1 MSIDGNTSCTSCTST
16 MQFDARFCPHCGAS
30 TSSSGSGVR
39 ASAGNA
45 PIVGGLA
52 PFTRLPTE
60 LQVIIGL
67 LAATGA
73 FLVLACLQALP
84 DMFELYGETGDF
96 APLSRAF
103 GSLILIGM
111 IYVGGIGA
119 CLLALA
125 WQLKMAD
132 RVGRIL
138 TIAVSVIVAIGLLT
152 ADQRTG
158 WETVAMLCAIAIA
171 GTLIASARIR
181 ELFTGEHAD
190 QTDVPEAVVAAQS
203 LLMPILVLQ
212 GLTGLAMLP
221 VGELDG
227 KFIAIGLALV
237 ATSVVVGKFSAALRS
252 ADPSARV
259 AVSTAMGAYAVL
271 ALLAE
276 LDGMA
281 LVASLGF
288 GAVVA
293 GLLWLP
299 EQSQQFF
306 GLTVQTTQREEM

>member
-1 MSIDGNTSCTSCTST
+1 MSIDGNTSCSSCTAT

-30 TSSSGSGVR
+30 TSSSGSGGR

-45 PIVGGLA
+45 PIAGGLA

-73 FLVLACLQALP
+73 LLVLACLQALP
-84 DMFELYGETGDF
+84 DVFDLYGETGDF
-96 APLSRAF
+96 APMSRAF
-103 GSLILIGM
+103 GSLVLIGI
-111 IYVGGIGA
+111 IYVGGVGA

-125 WQLKMAD
+125 WQLKRAD

-152 ADQRTG
+152 AEQRTG

-171 GTLIASARIR
+171 GTLIASSRIR
-181 ELFTGEHAD
+181 DLFTGELAN
-190 QTDVPEAVVAAQS
+190 QTDLPETVVAVRS

-227 KFIAIGLALV
+227 KFIPIGLALI
-237 ATSVVVGKFSAALRS
+237 ATSVVVAKFSAGLRS
-252 ADPSARV
+252 ADTQARA
-259 AVSTAMGAYAVL
+259 AVSAAMGAYAVL
-271 ALLAE
+271 ALVAE
-276 LDGMA
+276 LEGVA

-288 GAVVA
+288 AGVVA

-299 EQSQQFF
+299 EQSQRFF
-306 GLTVQTTQREEM
+306 EPVSASSAG